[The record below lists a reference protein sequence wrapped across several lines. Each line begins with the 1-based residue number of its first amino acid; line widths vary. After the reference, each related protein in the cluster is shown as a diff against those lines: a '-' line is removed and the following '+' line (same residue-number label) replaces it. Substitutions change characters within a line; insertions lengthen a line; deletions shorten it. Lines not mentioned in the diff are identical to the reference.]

1 MSSPE
6 PMVSDAMTAPGPKI
20 VNHASGL
27 RDCSANGSGSTLL
40 PRSASRSGLIMATCA
55 QMSRRSSPAYG
66 RLQRPSLQARNLQNL
81 RRAETF
87 LVNDPTAEQVGRVFR
102 DAAGRQQFQILSQSR
117 ASLQR
122 KLVVRAVVIIC
133 GGMRHEKVGRRH
145 SVRADKYTRRYPL
158 SS

>member
-27 RDCSANGSGSTLL
+27 RDCSANGSGGTPW
-40 PRSASRSGLIMATCA
+40 PRSASRSRLMATCA
-55 QMSRRSSPAYG
+55 QMSRRSFPGHG
-66 RLQRPSLQARNLQNL
+66 RLQRPRLQARNLQNL

-133 GGMRHEKVGRRH
+133 GGK
-145 SVRADKYTRRYPL
+145 
-158 SS
+158 